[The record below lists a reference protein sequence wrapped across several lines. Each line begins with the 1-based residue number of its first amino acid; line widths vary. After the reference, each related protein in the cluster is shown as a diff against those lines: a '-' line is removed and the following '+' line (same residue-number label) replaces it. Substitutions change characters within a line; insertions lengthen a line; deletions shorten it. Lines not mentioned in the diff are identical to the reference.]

1 MKIYNKK
8 NIINYWDEI
17 IPKSYYKKLYND
29 IKFEVLNDIFREEIV
44 KMIDKELSE
53 KFRGKLITDDNVNE

>member
-29 IKFEVLNDIFREEIV
+29 IKFEVLNDIFRDEIV
-44 KMIDKELSE
+44 KMIDKGLSE
-53 KFRGKLITDDNVNE
+53 KFKGKLITDDNGK

>member
-53 KFRGKLITDDNVNE
+53 KFKGKLITDDNVDE

>member
-53 KFRGKLITDDNVNE
+53 KFRGKLITDDNEK